1 MTIEP
6 GGAVRRMERNALRAA
21 LPTAERARFSGQ
33 LELVPLKLGQV
44 LYESGETMSYAY
56 FPTDCVISLLYVT
69 KHGESADPAM
79 TSITTVE
86 SSRAASSR
94 EIG

>member
-1 MTIEP
+1 
-6 GGAVRRMERNALRAA
+6 MERNALRAA

-56 FPTDCVISLLYVT
+56 FPTDCVISLLYVM